1 MYTLY
6 SMHRGGNSYK
16 ARLILAMLGLPYRLV
31 NVDIL
36 QGQSRTPYFLG
47 KNPIGQ
53 VPLLEVEPHRYIAES
68 NAILWYLAN
77 GTHLMPTDSIEQAQM
92 LQWMFFEQHSLEP
105 YIGAA
110 YFWLVLVKGGRDL
123 HAHSLEDWME
133 KGYRALLVMDNH
145 LSHNPYFTG
154 TKLTIAD
161 LALYASAHLAGEC
174 DFDLSP
180 FAHVRA
186 WLARVVQA
194 PGFVPMDWCPND
206 PATHSAAI
214 PAIP

>member
-1 MYTLY
+1 
-6 SMHRGGNSYK
+6 
-16 ARLILAMLGLPYRLV
+16 
-31 NVDIL
+31 
-36 QGQSRTPYFLG
+36 
-47 KNPIGQ
+47 
-53 VPLLEVEPHRYIAES
+53 
-68 NAILWYLAN
+68 
-77 GTHLMPTDSIEQAQM
+77 
-92 LQWMFFEQHSLEP
+92 
-105 YIGAA
+105 
-110 YFWLVLVKGGRDL
+110 
-123 HAHSLEDWME
+123 
-133 KGYRALLVMDNH
+133 MDNH